1 MNLGL
6 AGKTVIVTGGGSNIG
21 RAILVT
27 FVEEGANVINAQRDE
42 RQGQKTVDEAY
53 GLGGQAIFIKTDVTS
68 WDSVQ
73 AMVRKTMERFGKIDV
88 LVNNVGGATRPRLFV
103 EKPREE
109 YERDISLNF
118 WSAINC
124 IKAVVDHMVERKYG
138 KIVNIG
144 SEAGRIGAST
154 AAIYSGTKGAIM
166 TLSKAL
172 AKELGRYNIN
182 VNVVCPGLTVPESR
196 EHVGEKSWWREW
208 GFDFYTPEVQQE
220 VVKAIPIGRLG
231 RSQDIANM
239 VVFLASDCASYIT
252 GQTISVSGGATMM

>member
-88 LVNNVGGATRPRLFV
+88 LVNNVGGATLPRLFV

-109 YERDISLNF
+109 YERDISLNY

-124 IKAVVDHMVERKYG
+124 IKAVVDHMIPYD
-138 KIVNIG
+138 
-144 SEAGRIGAST
+144 
-154 AAIYSGTKGAIM
+154 
-166 TLSKAL
+166 
-172 AKELGRYNIN
+172 
-182 VNVVCPGLTVPESR
+182 R
-196 EHVGEKSWWREW
+196 E
-208 GFDFYTPEVQQE
+208 EVW
-220 VVKAIPIGRLG
+220 
-231 RSQDIANM
+231 QD
-239 VVFLASDCASYIT
+239 C
-252 GQTISVSGGATMM
+252 

>member
-1 MNLGL
+1 M
-6 AGKTVIVTGGGSNIG
+6 I
-21 RAILVT
+21 
-27 FVEEGANVINAQRDE
+27 
-42 RQGQKTVDEAY
+42 
-53 GLGGQAIFIKTDVTS
+53 
-68 WDSVQ
+68 
-73 AMVRKTMERFGKIDV
+73 
-88 LVNNVGGATRPRLFV
+88 
-103 EKPREE
+103 
-109 YERDISLNF
+109 
-118 WSAINC
+118 
-124 IKAVVDHMVERKYG
+124 ERKYG

-182 VNVVCPGLTVPESR
+182 VNVVCPGLTAPESR

-220 VVKAIPIGRLG
+220 VVKATPIGRLG